1 MIDEAIFDA
10 EEKMEKAVS
19 VARDD
24 LSGIRT
30 GRANPGMFARV
41 NVEYYGT
48 PTPITQMCSIN
59 VPEARMVVIKP
70 YEAGQLRAIEDAIR
84 NSDLGVNPTNDGTII
99 RVAIPQLTEER
110 RRELVKQAKAK
121 GEDAKVSVRN
131 IRRRAMDDI
140 EKARK
145 FALEKFSNELLAV
158 KDSLDAALLIEAAE
172 VQSYK
177 DGVDLTAK
185 QLASVFDK
193 FNIAEINPVGEKFD
207 PNKHQAISMLENSG
221 EPNTVTSVLQKG
233 YTLNDRVL
241 RPALVMV
248 AK

>member
-1 MIDEAIFDA
+1 MQEENQQDAVNEPANEAEAASANAA
-10 EEKMEKAVS
+10 ETRIAE
-19 VARDD
+19 
-24 LSGIRT
+24 L
-30 GRANPGMFARV
+30 
-41 NVEYYGT
+41 
-48 PTPITQMCSIN
+48 
-59 VPEARMVVIKP
+59 EA
-70 YEAGQLRAIEDAIR
+70 AL
-84 NSDLGVNPTNDGTII
+84 
-99 RVAIPQLTEER
+99 EE
-110 RRELVKQAKAK
+110 AKANVLYIK
-121 GEDAKVSVRN
+121 ADGEN

-140 EKARK
+140 DKARK

-158 KDSLDAALLIEAAE
+158 KDSLDAALLIEATD

-177 DGVDLTAK
+177 DGVKLTAN

-207 PNKHQAISMLENSG
+207 PNKHQAISMQENSG
-221 EPNTVTSVLQKG
+221 EPNTVFNVLQKG

>member
-1 MIDEAIFDA
+1 MTE
-10 EEKMEKAVS
+10 
-19 VARDD
+19 
-24 LSGIRT
+24 
-30 GRANPGMFARV
+30 NV
-41 NVEYYGT
+41 N
-48 PTPITQMCSIN
+48 
-59 VPEARMVVIKP
+59 
-70 YEAGQLRAIEDAIR
+70 D
-84 NSDLGVNPTNDGTII
+84 NPTTQADEGAQDNH
-99 RVAIPQLTEER
+99 VAASPEER
-110 RRELVKQAKAK
+110 IAELEAQLAEAQATVLYTKAE
-121 GEDAKVSVRN
+121 GEN

-158 KDSLDAALLIEAAE
+158 KDSLDAALLIEATE

>member
-1 MIDEAIFDA
+1 MQEENQQDAINDPANQSEA
-10 EEKMEKAVS
+10 
-19 VARDD
+19 
-24 LSGIRT
+24 
-30 GRANPGMFARV
+30 
-41 NVEYYGT
+41 T
-48 PTPITQMCSIN
+48 PEN
-59 VPEARMVVIKP
+59 AAEARIAEL
-70 YEAGQLRAIEDAIR
+70 EAAL
-84 NSDLGVNPTNDGTII
+84 
-99 RVAIPQLTEER
+99 EE
-110 RRELVKQAKAK
+110 AKASVLYIK
-121 GEDAKVSVRN
+121 ADGEN

-140 EKARK
+140 DKARK

-158 KDSLDAALLIEAAE
+158 KDSLDAALLIEATD

-177 DGVDLTAK
+177 DGVKLTAN

-207 PNKHQAISMLENSG
+207 PNKHQAISMQENSG
-221 EPNTVTSVLQKG
+221 EPNTVFSVLQKG